1 MKKKILLLI
10 LVLTGSLNSH
20 GQSDGNHYPK
30 SSILIAYD
38 LSKPLFG
45 KSNLSPD
52 IRKKTSLKTFGP
64 IVGYEY
70 AFHKNW
76 VAGLKAGLLNL
87 DQSTVINVR
96 DAQTGSD
103 VSLRNEKNE
112 SVFALSVYSKLLL
125 ITEKKV
131 KPYIGMGFGYGWNKI
146 VQKYFQPNGEYLA
159 EERKYGEFAFLVKGG
174 LHCKLNQNFSFY
186 SEVEYK
192 ALPSPFVAGIQVRL
206 K

>member
-1 MKKKILLLI
+1 MKKNILLLI
-10 LVLTGSLNSH
+10 LVLIGSLNSS

-52 IRKKTSLKTFGP
+52 IRKKTSLKSFGP
-64 IVGYEY
+64 ILGYEY
-70 AFHKNW
+70 AFHKKW
-76 VAGLKAGLLNL
+76 VVGLKAGLLNL
-87 DQSTVINVR
+87 DQRTVINVR

-112 SVFALSVYSKLLL
+112 SVFAVSVYSKLLL
-125 ITEKKV
+125 ITDKKV
-131 KPYIGMGFGYGWNKI
+131 KPYIGACFGYGWNKI
-146 VQKYFQPNGEYLA
+146 VQKYSQPNGEYLA
-159 EERKYGEFAFLVKGG
+159 EERKYGEFGFSVKGG
-174 LHCKLNQNFSFY
+174 IHYKINRIFSFF

-192 ALPSPFVAGIQVRL
+192 ALPSPFVSGIQVRL